1 MFNIANN
8 QDFLMAIGIANLP
21 EETKA
26 PLIDGLEA
34 TAQRKLIL
42 KLEERLTDEQAEQLG
57 AIEDEQETANWLRA
71 NVPDFLFI
79 VSDVLSEMQQEIL
92 TAKQNTIGV

>member
-8 QDFLMAIGIANLP
+8 QDFLMALGIADLP

-26 PLIDGLEA
+26 PLIEGLEA
-34 TAQRKLIL
+34 SAQSRLVL

-57 AIEDEQETANWLRA
+57 AIDDDQQMSDWLRA
-71 NVPDFLFI
+71 NVPDFLFL

-92 TAKQNTIGV
+92 SAKQNIIGA